1 MISQDTI
8 RQIQQAADI
17 VEVVSGFVSLKKRGA
32 NYTACCPFHDEKTPS
47 FSVSPAKGI
56 YKCFGCGKAG
66 DSITF
71 VREVEGITY
80 VEALR
85 YLAQKYHIEII
96 EDKTTD
102 EVRQENS
109 ERESLLIAL
118 NHASKYYQNL
128 LHSHPDGQS
137 IGISYFRE
145 RGFSDVTIKKF
156 ELGYSLTEWDGF
168 LKDATK
174 NQFST
179 EILEKAGLVLKNEK
193 TDNFYDRFRGRVIFP
208 IHNISG
214 KPIAFGARILINDK
228 NQPKYINSPE
238 TEVYHK
244 SDILYGIFQAKNKIR
259 ELDECFMVEGYT
271 DVIAMHQGG
280 VENAVASSGTS
291 LTDNQIKL
299 VGRFTDNLT
308 VLYDGDSAGIKASL
322 RGIDMI
328 LEAGMNV
335 RVVLFPD
342 GHDPD
347 SFIRKEGS
355 EAFKEYL
362 NSHRQD
368 FITFKT
374 ELFLEEAGKDPIRKA
389 ELIRDISESIAKV
402 PDSIKRSVFFQQCSR
417 LMGIDEAVLIAEYN
431 KLQFKKRQ
439 DKNEKNGQDQQVLE
453 SMETL
458 PIPVQPVLFTIEDSL
473 ALQEKEYIRLLINH
487 ANVQINGTQPFYEYL
502 MEETKDVAFKTP
514 KYIRL
519 FEFFSAALANNH
531 VPDLDYFKQLGDEV
545 ILNEVIELTSQRFEL
560 SENWLKFQIITPELD
575 NNLSESAISNLYRLK
590 MKNIQLLLKEKTQE
604 VRSEKDET
612 KITELLGICKLLKET
627 EMILAKELGI
637 VVNK

>member
-1 MISQDTI
+1 MIAQETI

-47 FSVSPAKGI
+47 FSVSPSKGI

-118 NHASKYYQNL
+118 NHANKYYQNI
-128 LHSHPDGQS
+128 LHTHPDGQA

-156 ELGYSLTEWDGF
+156 ELGYGLTEWDGF
-168 LKDATK
+168 LKDATQ

-179 EILEKAGLVLKNEK
+179 EILEKAGLILKNEK
-193 TDNFYDRFRGRVIFP
+193 SGNFYDRFRGRVIFP

-214 KPIAFGARILINDK
+214 KPIAFGARILITDK

-280 VENAVASSGTS
+280 VENTVASSGTS

-299 VGRFTDNLT
+299 VGRFTDNMT

-347 SFIRKEGS
+347 SFIKKEGS
-355 EAFKEYL
+355 EAFKSYL

-417 LMGIDEAVLIAEYN
+417 LMGIDEAILIAEYN
-431 KLQFKKRQ
+431 KLQIKKRQ
-439 DKNEKNGQDQQVLE
+439 DKNEKNSPEQQVIENLE
-453 SMETL
+453 SL
-458 PIPVQPVLFTIEDSL
+458 PPVDQPQLFTIEDSL
-473 ALQEKEYIRLLINH
+473 ALQEKEYLRLLINH
-487 ANVQINGTQPFYEYL
+487 GKVQINDSQPFYEYL
-502 MEETKDVAFKTP
+502 MEETKDVTFKTP

-519 FEFFSAALANNH
+519 FEFFSTALAKNII
-531 VPDLDYFKQLGDEV
+531 PDLDYFKQLGDEV
-545 ILNEVIELTSQRFEL
+545 ILNEIIELTSQRFEL
-560 SENWLKFQIITPELD
+560 SENWINFQIIAPEMD
-575 NNLSESAISNLYRLK
+575 NNLPESAISNLYRLK
-590 MKNIQLLLKEKTQE
+590 MKNIQLLLKEKSQE
-604 VRSEKDET
+604 VKMEKDET
-612 KITELLGICKLLKET
+612 KLMELLGICKVLKET

>member
-1 MISQDTI
+1 MIAQETI

-17 VEVVSGFVSLKKRGA
+17 VEVVSDFVSLKKRGA
-32 NYTACCPFHDEKTPS
+32 NYIACCPFHDEKTPS

-66 DSITF
+66 DPITF
-71 VREVEGITY
+71 VREVEHITY

-96 EDKTTD
+96 EDKST
-102 EVRQENS
+102 EAVRQENS

-118 NHASKYYQNL
+118 NHANHFYQNL
-128 LHSHPDGQS
+128 LHQHPDGQA

-145 RGFSDVTIKKF
+145 RGFSDITVKKF
-156 ELGYSLTEWDGF
+156 ELGYSLTDWEAF
-168 LKDATK
+168 LKDASK
-174 NQFST
+174 NQFQT
-179 EILEKAGLVLKNEK
+179 DVLEKAGLILKNEK
-193 TDNFYDRFRGRVIFP
+193 TGSFYDRFRGRVIFP

-214 KPIAFGARILINDK
+214 KTIAFGARILVNDK

-259 ELDECFMVEGYT
+259 DADECLLVEGYT

-280 VENAVASSGTS
+280 VENVVASSGTS
-291 LTDNQIKL
+291 LTENQIKL
-299 VGRFTDNLT
+299 VSRFTENVT

-328 LEAGMNV
+328 LEAGLNV
-335 RVVLFPD
+335 RIVLFPD

-355 EAFKEYL
+355 QAFREYL
-362 NSHRQD
+362 ENHKQD

-374 ELFLEEAGKDPIRKA
+374 ELYLEEAGKDPIKKA
-389 ELIRDISESIAKV
+389 ELIKDISESIAKV

-417 LMGIDEAVLIAEYN
+417 LLGIDEAVLITEYN

-439 DKNEKNGQDQQVLE
+439 DKNEKNNPDLPVLE
-453 SMETL
+453 SLENTL
-458 PIPVQPVLFTIEDSL
+458 PAEQPSSFTEEDSL
-473 ALQEKEYIRLLINH
+473 ALQEKELMRLIIIH
-487 ANVQINGTQPFYEYL
+487 ANVKIGDSTPFNQYMLQEVS
-502 MEETKDVAFKTP
+502 DVELKTP
-514 KYIRL
+514 RYKRL
-519 FEFFSAALANNH
+519 FDIYHKALENNII
-531 VPDLDYFKQLGDEV
+531 PDTNYFKSLGDEA
-545 ILNEVIELTSQRFEL
+545 IFQEVMELTSERLES
-560 SENWLKFQIITPELD
+560 SENWEKYKIPKPEKD
-575 NNLSESAISNLYRLK
+575 NNLAESALSNIYRLK
-590 MKNIQLLLKEKTQE
+590 LKNVQLFHKQKREELKKEKD
-604 VRSEKDET
+604 VD
-612 KITELLGICKLLKET
+612 KITELLTLCIALKEQ
-627 EMILAKELGI
+627 EKILAKELTI
-637 VVNK
+637 VINK